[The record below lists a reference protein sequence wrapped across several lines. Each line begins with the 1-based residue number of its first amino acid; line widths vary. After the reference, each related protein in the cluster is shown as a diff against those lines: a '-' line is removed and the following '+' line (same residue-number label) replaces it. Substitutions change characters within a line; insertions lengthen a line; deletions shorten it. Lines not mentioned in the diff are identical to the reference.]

1 MDKPAPPRSQ
11 ITFLY
16 YRDLHRAR
24 SFYEDLLGLE
34 LVVDQGWARIYRVAD
49 AAFLGLV
56 DESKGSRRARP
67 DSAVL
72 VTLVVDDV
80 RAWRDHLRAQGVAIV
95 RDLAVDERI
104 AVETCF
110 VEDPGGYLIE
120 LQRFM
125 NPADATV
132 FGLTSR

>member
-1 MDKPAPPRSQ
+1 MNRPAQPGAQ

-16 YRDLHRAR
+16 YRDLAPAR
-24 SFYEDLLGLE
+24 VFYEEILGLD
-34 LVVDQGWARIYRVAD
+34 LVVDQGWAKIYRVSG
-49 AAFLGLV
+49 AAFVGIV
-56 DESKGSRRARP
+56 DERKGSRRART

-80 RAWRDHLRAQGVAIV
+80 RAWRDHLERRGVPIV
-95 RDLAVDERI
+95 RDVAIDERI

-120 LQRFM
+120 LQRFLS
-125 NPADATV
+125 PADSAL
-132 FGLTSR
+132 FGPTSD